1 MVTAEQIADRLKKL
15 QEQYDMGKQALS
27 NLEAQRNSVATTVA
41 RIEGAMQVLR
51 EMAAPPAEPLPI
63 VSVNDIPTPETPA

>member
-1 MVTAEQIADRLKKL
+1 
-15 QEQYDMGKQALS
+15 MGKQALS